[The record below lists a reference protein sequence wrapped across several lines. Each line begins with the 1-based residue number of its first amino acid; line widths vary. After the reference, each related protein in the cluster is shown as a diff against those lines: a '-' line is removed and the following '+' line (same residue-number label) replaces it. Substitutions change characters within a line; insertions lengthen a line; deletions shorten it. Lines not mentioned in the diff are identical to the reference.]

1 VTKTQ
6 TPAEFDATELAV
18 MTEVSVQERL
28 LIPLNDTAHY
38 LVGDLKAKSGFGAR
52 PYWQL
57 TDGEAEMRLHAMAEG
72 ADEYDLRY
80 RVHPSQLLVKIV
92 EARNVITGLNA
103 QIAELEEV
111 YRTFGWTRWYPCLN
125 SDGHIHSSSSGCPTL
140 HRMGQETA
148 MGWETRLSG
157 QPVEV
162 VIADLGPRLCSVC
175 FPEAPAE
182 HCRSLSDITRADR
195 EAARTAKNAERD
207 AKLAVKNLAETFV
220 TFDRDRV
227 TTVAEAKRLVRK
239 AAETAVELEWARG
252 EDVRTRWNDDVR
264 YANYIGNIAQR
275 LEGERA
281 DAVKLSNILINREA
295 AAPGTGWTWQEHDK
309 AVAGATKR
317 TRKAYF
323 G

>member
-1 VTKTQ
+1 MTKTQ

-18 MTEVSVQERL
+18 MQDLAKADRTVDQVVEAAHRKAGDTYGWTSR
-28 LIPLNDTAHY
+28 TAH
-38 LVGDLKAKSGFGAR
+38 G
-52 PYWQL
+52 WQL
-57 TDGEAEMRLHAMAEG
+57 SDEEA
-72 ADEYDLRY
+72 
-80 RVHPSQLLVKIV
+80 
-92 EARNVITGLNA
+92 
-103 QIAELEEV
+103 AELSGLKGTLAAAQYEVEELNRKITAMEQY
-111 YRTFGWTRWYPCLN
+111 YRADPWTRWYPCLN
-125 SDGHIHSSSSGCPTL
+125 ADGHIHSSHSDCPTL

-157 QPVEV
+157 QPVTV
-162 VIADLGPRLCSVC
+162 VIAELGPRLCSVC

-182 HCRSLSDITRADR
+182 HCRSLSDITRAGR

-252 EDVRTRWNDDVR
+252 EDVRTRWNDDAR